1 MLPCTRSGVI
11 LFLFYFTALS
21 GVSGEY
27 KTVYLEDTCNTDEVL
42 RVYLGANEIDTAR
55 IIKASREPTSLPNRN
70 CSIHILP
77 PLGHGVTLSVR
88 YLNMNPNTEPQCEN
102 YILITDLQDK
112 MSKQMDVYLCG
123 QDKMSNPKEVCLCGH
138 SDDPTEYESYSS
150 DADLFLLFHTGNSN
164 HVHSYFTFVATAYTQ
179 KLPDSQYCPL
189 NGFQCSNSHCIWK
202 GLTCDGHNNC
212 GDQSDE
218 RNFSPSY
225 CEDRYHDGFPAGVI
239 IGISLGSLLVF
250 LLVFV
255 LPLVYCC
262 VRLKNQRKA
271 LDEERRTLYASLRRE
286 GTAVNRNYESGAMT
300 SPHTQSS

>member
-1 MLPCTRSGVI
+1 MSPCTRSGVI
-11 LFLFYFTALS
+11 LLFYFTALS

-27 KTVYLEDTCNTDEVL
+27 KTVYLEDTCNTNEVL

-70 CSIHILP
+70 CSIHVLP
-77 PLGHGVTLSVR
+77 PLGHGVTVSVR

-102 YILITDLQDK
+102 YIEITDL
-112 MSKQMDVYLCG
+112 
-123 QDKMSNPKEVCLCGH
+123 DKMSNPKNVCLCGH
-138 SDDPTEYESYSS
+138 IDDPTEYESYSS
-150 DADLFLLFHTGNSN
+150 DAILSLLFHTGNSN

-179 KLPDSQYCPL
+179 KLPDSLYCPL
-189 NGFQCSNSHCIWK
+189 NGFECSNNHCIWK

-225 CEDRYHDGFPAGVI
+225 CDYRYHDGFPAGVI

-286 GTAVNRNYESGAMT
+286 GTAANRNYESGAVT
-300 SPHTQSS
+300 SPHIQSS